1 MNCSDNSERKPEFSF
16 LMISLETLFN
26 NLDKTIPNI
35 NPTEAQSIATTGKSA
50 RKSKTDWEPSQA
62 PAEPKALI
70 MPKYFLLSSDWKL
83 LTVLA
88 QKTETTKKLNTLYQ
102 M

>member
-35 NPTEAQSIATTGKSA
+35 NPTDANSIATTGKSA
-50 RKSKTDWEPSQA
+50 RKSKTD
-62 PAEPKALI
+62 
-70 MPKYFLLSSDWKL
+70 
-83 LTVLA
+83 
-88 QKTETTKKLNTLYQ
+88 
-102 M
+102 